1 MQLALVLTL
10 SLSLL
15 PLSALAQQRLDAP
28 ALSIPASAGVE
39 ALPPLP
45 APRFVAP
52 SDIDLARDLPPFPAI
67 GSLAESADIETMLAL
82 QIRRTKVDEDD
93 AAADSTTNMVDF
105 TQSLLGSSYSP
116 VTHPKLFG
124 MMRAL
129 HDDMRGINR
138 VANAAHGFRQRP
150 AVRDTRIRPS
160 LNMSGR
166 STTSYP
172 SARASSAG
180 VWACVI
186 GGLIPTQLVVA
197 QGKAEQVGWRRVVG
211 GVHYPSDLAGSRLVI
226 ASVCDALTKSPAFLS
241 ARAEVAAELAVK
253 R

>member
-180 VWACVI
+180 VWAALAIEVSCQCRNGFEAI
-186 GGLIPTQLVVA
+186 TN
-197 QGKAEQVGWRRVVG
+197 KASVSL
-211 GVHYPSDLAGSRLVI
+211 PSDANMTRAARIWSGRPNCCPSISR
-226 ASVCDALTKSPAFLS
+226 
-241 ARAEVAAELAVK
+241 
-253 R
+253 